1 MNPKQAVP
9 GKVKS
14 GKTLPKKMLLN
25 VLASAALLATGVMT
39 DPTGDAV
46 VQRPSASCP
55 MIGSTDVVCQR
66 PAAPYPAPASARMR

>member
-9 GKVKS
+9 RKVKS
-14 GKTLPKKMLLN
+14 GKTLLH

-46 VQRPSASCP
+46 VLRPSASCP